1 MNILQPIWEKTFIS
15 HVYSAIPGR
24 GLHAAVIELKR
35 WLKDA
40 PSTTY
45 CLKFDVKNFYPSVDH
60 NILLSLIQR
69 KIKCEDTLWLLEE
82 IVRSPGGNK
91 NIPIGNYL
99 SQYFANIY
107 LNPLDR
113 YIKEDLSCRH
123 YLRYGDDGVILS
135 NDKDYLRECFSGI
148 ANYLKEDLL
157 LTIHPKSG
165 IFQSIV
171 MGLIS
176 WDIGSLETILY

>member
-1 MNILQPIWEKTFIS
+1 
-15 HVYSAIPGR
+15 
-24 GLHAAVIELKR
+24 
-35 WLKDA
+35 
-40 PSTTY
+40 
-45 CLKFDVKNFYPSVDH
+45 
-60 NILLSLIQR
+60 
-69 KIKCEDTLWLLEE
+69 
-82 IVRSPGGNK
+82 
-91 NIPIGNYL
+91 
-99 SQYFANIY
+99 
-107 LNPLDR
+107 
-113 YIKEDLSCRH
+113 
-123 YLRYGDDGVILS
+123 LS